1 VSELLS
7 LKHPTQAPLKELRI
21 GDLAKA
27 TKKTARALRL
37 YEEMGLLT
45 PGERSAG
52 GYRLYGAEAIE
63 RVNWIAKL
71 QDLGLS
77 LNDIQD
83 AVKGTAAS
91 AVPRDAMAHVRR
103 LFEERLLDLTSQVAR
118 LEDLK
123 VELKDAIQYL
133 DGCAPCEVS
142 DAGAS
147 NCVGCEEHPAVA
159 PSLVRGVAGAAAE
172 NAASGSKEKTS

>member
-1 VSELLS
+1 MSELLS
-7 LKHPTQAPLKELRI
+7 LKHPTPLPPKGFRI

-27 TKKTARALRL
+27 TQKTARALRL

-52 GYRLYGAEAIE
+52 GYRLYGAEAID
-63 RVNWIAKL
+63 RVKWIAKL

-103 LFEERLLDLTSQVAR
+103 LFEERLLDLTTQMAR
-118 LEDLK
+118 LTGLK
-123 VELKDAIQYL
+123 GDLKDAIRYL

-147 NCVGCEEHPAVA
+147 NCVACEEHPADA

-172 NAASGSKEKTS
+172 NAAAEGKERQS